1 MSYYLTNIWN
11 CNDKSFLNLFLDIS
25 FYTAAERCLSFR
37 YHMFGHTVDT
47 LNVLVSGKDLAQSV
61 AWTQSGNQGSD
72 WKYGQVTIQKME
84 ELKVIIA
91 YSGHMIRNVVVC
103 KSVNKETKL
112 SNKHF
117 LKLPF
122 TQ

>member
-1 MSYYLTNIWN
+1 
-11 CNDKSFLNLFLDIS
+11 
-25 FYTAAERCLSFR
+25 
-37 YHMFGHTVDT
+37 MFGHTVDT

-103 KSVNKETKL
+103 KSVKKETKL

-117 LKLPF
+117 LKFPF
-122 TQ
+122 TQLSK